1 MLLKRCRRCGNMP
14 EVLYRVGYT
23 YGTMK
28 EARAQIKCMAC
39 GNAGWPVWGDPDGEH
54 KASLIE
60 MAAGYW
66 NQDQRQFKN
75 KEDK

>member
-1 MLLKRCRRCGNMP
+1 MLLERCRRCGNMP

-28 EARAQIKCMAC
+28 EARAQIKCYSC
-39 GNAGWPVWGDPDGEH
+39 GNAARPVWGDPSEDH
-54 KASLIE
+54 KESLLE

-66 NQDQRQFKN
+66 NTEQRQFK
-75 KEDK
+75 K